1 MKGVTEFEKL
11 RKIASEA
18 SYHYVLSR
26 KLIKNAKNSRSGD
39 FENLKLTVKQCYQTS
54 QFW

>member
-1 MKGVTEFEKL
+1 MKGVTVFEKL

-26 KLIKNAKNSRSGD
+26 KLIKNAILVNFWNPEAYGQ
-39 FENLKLTVKQCYQTS
+39 TVLPDR
-54 QFW
+54 